1 VLPIERH
8 CTQVNNLFYFCRK
21 LIEHR
26 RKVFSNYLKDKS
38 PSNNKQSS
46 RMGTA
51 FSSVSSI
58 PLQPSRPAPDPPG
71 GSTKRKA
78 PEPPKRSNIPS
89 TIGSE
94 LVEQIRI
101 R

>member
-1 VLPIERH
+1 MNSFL
-8 CTQVNNLFYFCRK
+8 RK

-26 RKVFSNYLKDKS
+26 RKVFSSYLKEKS
-38 PSNNKQSS
+38 PSSNKHSS
-46 RMGTA
+46 GMGA
-51 FSSVSSI
+51 AYSFESNI
-58 PLQPSRPAPDPPG
+58 PTQPSRPAPDPPG
-71 GSTKRKA
+71 GGRKRRA
-78 PEPPKRSNIPS
+78 PEPPKQSNIPS